1 MKYAVEA
8 RNSNVHFFKF
18 KERAG
23 TTVPTLF
30 CSDIHLDS
38 IHCKRDILKRHFDEI
53 KDSDGL
59 IFIFGDLF
67 DVMGSFGDKRL
78 QREAVDPIFIQHG
91 RTYLDLVRE
100 YAIEFLEPY
109 KRNIAFMSPGNHEK
123 TIEKYHNTDMLRN
136 VIYTLNQDEKTNI
149 QYGGY
154 SGWINMQ
161 FTVAKNHRQSMNIH
175 YHHGFGGSAKRSK
188 GMLDV
193 QLEVMKYP
201 DAQILVR
208 GHTHQKWYDPST
220 VRVRMNSFGKVYKDK
235 CRYIQ
240 SGSYVDGIDKG
251 KAGWPVMR
259 NFMPTD
265 IGGWFVNFTP
275 YWKGGHPV
283 LETTVYET
291 QVDQF

>member
-8 RNSNVHFFKF
+8 KDSNVHFFKF
-18 KERAG
+18 KVKSK
-23 TTVPTLF
+23 TTIHTLF

-38 IHCKRDILKRHFDEI
+38 IHCKREILRRHFDEV

-67 DVMGSFGDKRL
+67 DVMASFGDKRL
-78 QREAVDPIFIQHG
+78 QREAVDPMFIQHG

-100 YAIEFLEPY
+100 YAIEFLETY
-109 KRNIAFMSPGNHEK
+109 KRNLAFISPGNHEK

-136 VIYTLNQDEKTNI
+136 VIYTLNQDQKTNI

-154 SGWINMQ
+154 SGWIN
-161 FTVAKNHRQSMNIH
+161 FHFELGKGHLISNNVH
-175 YHHGFGGSAKRSK
+175 YHHGFGGNAKRSK

-201 DAQILVR
+201 DADILVR

-220 VRVRMNSFGKVYKDK
+220 TRVRMNCKGKVYKDK

-275 YWKGGHPV
+275 MQKSKGMFI
-283 LETTVYET
+283 ETSVYET
-291 QVDQF
+291 QADQF

>member
-1 MKYAVEA
+1 MKYSAEPKA
-8 RNSNVHFFKF
+8 SNVHFYKF
-18 KERAG
+18 KLRSQS
-23 TTVPTLF
+23 TLSTLF

-38 IHCKRDILKRHFDEI
+38 IHCKREILKRHFDEI
-53 KDSDGL
+53 KRNDGL

-67 DVMGSFGDKRL
+67 DVMASFGDKRL
-78 QREAVDPIFIQHG
+78 QREGVDPQFIQKG

-100 YAIEFLEPY
+100 HAIEFLKPY
-109 KRNIAFMSPGNHEK
+109 AEHIAFISPGNHEK

-136 VIYTLNQDEKTNI
+136 VIYTLNQDHKVNI

-154 SGWINMQ
+154 SGWIRLQ
-161 FTVAKNHRQSMNIH
+161 FDMGNKHIVSSMIH
-175 YHHGFGGSAKRSK
+175 YHHGFGGNAKRSK

-201 DAQILVR
+201 DADILVR

-220 VRVRMNSFGKVYKDK
+220 ARVRLTPYGKVYKDK

-240 SGSYVDGIDKG
+240 SGSYVDGIGDG
-251 KAGWPVMR
+251 QAGWPIEK

-265 IGGWFVNFTP
+265 IGGWYVNFMP
-275 YWKGGHPV
+275 VQGGV
-283 LETTVYET
+283 ARLETTVYET
-291 QVDQF
+291 QVDSF